1 MKKYIL
7 TIILVL
13 LIVISIALNIF
24 NKVKPISTEQTS
36 TENTTK
42 VEKSTIN
49 INVYDAVHDKIEPKS
64 VVIDNIKTVEYDDY
78 VQAILDNSSFIN
90 ENMCLLAVYKLESGD
105 ILIKLS
111 EEFKDLSRS
120 TLKGLQTS
128 ITKTLKEA
136 YHDLGTITIQVDSN
150 N

>member
-120 TLKGLQTS
+120 TLKGLQSS
-128 ITKTLKEA
+128 ITNTLKEA
-136 YHDLGTITIQVDSN
+136 YPDLGTITIQVDSN

>member
-136 YHDLGTITIQVDSN
+136 YPDLGTITIQVDSN
-150 N
+150 D

>member
-136 YHDLGTITIQVDSN
+136 YSDLGTITIQVDSN

>member
-24 NKVKPISTEQTS
+24 NKVKPMSTEQTS

-136 YHDLGTITIQVDSN
+136 YYVFICN
-150 N
+150 R

>member
-64 VVIDNIKTVEYDDY
+64 VVIDNIKT
-78 VQAILDNSSFIN
+78 
-90 ENMCLLAVYKLESGD
+90 CLLYTSP
-105 ILIKLS
+105 S
-111 EEFKDLSRS
+111 PRDLS
-120 TLKGLQTS
+120 TS
-128 ITKTLKEA
+128 RMPSSA
-136 YHDLGTITIQVDSN
+136 
-150 N
+150 

>member
-1 MKKYIL
+1 M
-7 TIILVL
+7 
-13 LIVISIALNIF
+13 IVISIALNIF

-136 YHDLGTITIQVDSN
+136 YSDLGTITIQVDSN

>member
-1 MKKYIL
+1 
-7 TIILVL
+7 
-13 LIVISIALNIF
+13 
-24 NKVKPISTEQTS
+24 
-36 TENTTK
+36 
-42 VEKSTIN
+42 
-49 INVYDAVHDKIEPKS
+49 
-64 VVIDNIKTVEYDDY
+64 
-78 VQAILDNSSFIN
+78 
-90 ENMCLLAVYKLESGD
+90 MCLLAVYKLESGD

-136 YHDLGTITIQVDSN
+136 YPDLGTITIQVDSN